1 MNKNPLYIFLLVG
14 MSSLFCFQ
22 AISSRSQIQ
31 DLKSQLENVRD
42 QKMEGSHDSEAVLL
56 DAMERFQRFGTKL
69 WYAGNNENWELASF
83 YTHEMEEVI
92 EELQESDI
100 EEAGYKVSELVA
112 RMPLPALE
120 EVEASIHKK
129 SYTHFQN
136 SYKLLVTSCN
146 ACHAAT
152 QKPFIQIQVPD
163 QEMNGNQTFRIANL
177 GIGN

>member
-1 MNKNPLYIFLLVG
+1 MNKNHLYIFLLVG
-14 MSSLFCFQ
+14 MTSLFCFQ
-22 AISSRSQIQ
+22 AVSSRNQIH
-31 DLKSQLENVRD
+31 DLKEQLEHVQA
-42 QKMEGSHDSEAVLL
+42 QKIEGTHDSEAVLL

-83 YTHEMEEVI
+83 YTHEIEEVI

-100 EEAGYKVSELVA
+100 EEEGQKVSELIT

-120 EVEASIHKK
+120 EVEKSIHQK

-136 SYKLLVTSCN
+136 SYKMLVSSCN

-163 QEMNGNQTFRIANL
+163 QQMNGNQIYRIAAN
-177 GIGN
+177 